1 MRIAIVG
8 PGAVGCTIGAY
19 LVLGGRQVVFLTR
32 DEKRAEELRA
42 SGIKVEGVRGPF
54 KVPASATA
62 DAAGAGTF
70 QLVIVCVKAYETAT
84 AMAQHAAAVGPT
96 TIVTTFQ
103 NGLGNLQAL
112 ASVVGDGRVLGGTTA
127 LGANLLGPGLVHH
140 AGDGDTFVG
149 EPTGEVSGR
158 AEHVARQLSAVG
170 METRAVRDIRARIWS
185 KVAVNCGINA
195 LTAVLRVRNG
205 VLPRHPETLVLM
217 DSAVREAVAVAR
229 ARGLP
234 LDETTMVEA
243 TREVARRTAENV
255 SSMLADVRAGRRSE
269 IAEINGAV
277 AAAAREARLS
287 APVNETLAFLVCAV
301 EATAKERLRR

>member
-1 MRIAIVG
+1 M
-8 PGAVGCTIGAY
+8 
-19 LVLGGRQVVFLTR
+19 FLTR

-127 LGANLLGPGLVHH
+127 LGANLWARSCTTRATG
-140 AGDGDTFVG
+140 TRSG
-149 EPTGEVSGR
+149 EPTGGFR
-158 AEHVARQLSAVG
+158 ARPSTWRDSFMVG
-170 METRAVRDIRARIWS
+170 METRAVATSRASGPRS
-185 KVAVNCGINA
+185 PS
-195 LTAVLRVRNG
+195 TADQRPHRRP
-205 VLPRHPETLVLM
+205 PR
-217 DSAVREAVAVAR
+217 
-229 ARGLP
+229 
-234 LDETTMVEA
+234 
-243 TREVARRTAENV
+243 
-255 SSMLADVRAGRRSE
+255 
-269 IAEINGAV
+269 
-277 AAAAREARLS
+277 
-287 APVNETLAFLVCAV
+287 
-301 EATAKERLRR
+301 ATAFCHIPGRSC